1 MKNWITSIAV
11 TVIFITCVE
20 IMLPDNSM
28 KKYCKFILGLILMV
42 VIINPIIKTF
52 TGGVPNVEKYFK
64 NYESNLNGKIEKNEE
79 VYKGNVDVTL
89 KNFKYNMEKTCL
101 KLLKDRFPNDNF
113 EIAANASYDKNK
125 NEFTMDSLEIGFS
138 DGAVRKVKKVDINL
152 KDKKN
157 EKEENKVY
165 ISDTKISKYLS
176 DYLNISEKKIKV
188 YKIE

>member
-28 KKYCKFILGLILMV
+28 KKYCKFVLGLILMV

-52 TGGVPNVEKYFK
+52 TGGAPNVEKYFK
-64 NYESNLNGKIEKNEE
+64 NYETTLNGKIEKSEE

-113 EIAANASYDKNK
+113 EIVANASYDKNK
-125 NEFTMDSLEIGFS
+125 NEYTMDSLEIGFS
-138 DGAVRKVKKVDINL
+138 NGEVKKVKKVDINL
-152 KDKKN
+152 KDRAN
-157 EKEENKVY
+157 EKSDNKVY
-165 ISDTKISKYLS
+165 INDTKISKYLS

>member
-28 KKYCKFILGLILMV
+28 KKYCKFVLGLILMV

-52 TGGVPNVEKYFK
+52 TGGAPNVEKYFK
-64 NYESNLNGKIEKNEE
+64 NYEATLNGKIEKSEE

-113 EIAANASYDKNK
+113 EIVANASYDKNK
-125 NEFTMDSLEIGFS
+125 NEYTMDSLEIGFS
-138 DGAVRKVKKVDINL
+138 NGEIKKVKKVDINL
-152 KDKKN
+152 KDKAN
-157 EKEENKVY
+157 ENGDKKVY
-165 ISDTKISKYLS
+165 INDTKISKYLS

>member
-28 KKYCKFILGLILMV
+28 KKYCKFVLGLILMV

-52 TGGVPNVEKYFK
+52 TGGAPNVEKYFK
-64 NYESNLNGKIEKNEE
+64 NYEATLNGKIEKSEE

-113 EIAANASYDKNK
+113 EIVANASYDKNK
-125 NEFTMDSLEIGFS
+125 NEYTMDSLEIGFS
-138 DGAVRKVKKVDINL
+138 NGEVKKVKKVDINL
-152 KDKKN
+152 KDRAN
-157 EKEENKVY
+157 EKSDNKVY
-165 ISDTKISKYLS
+165 INDTKISKYLS